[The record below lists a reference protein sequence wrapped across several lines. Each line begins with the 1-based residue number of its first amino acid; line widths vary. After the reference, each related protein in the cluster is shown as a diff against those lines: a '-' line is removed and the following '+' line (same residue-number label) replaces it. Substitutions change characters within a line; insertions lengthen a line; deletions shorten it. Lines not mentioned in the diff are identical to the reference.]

1 MLIHTWECN
10 LKNDVFSA
18 RAKDNSLKKKKKE
31 KSDQQKRHERL
42 EHDRWK
48 EKSLLLVINRSRVF
62 RRLGGRRF
70 PRIIDHKKII
80 PYLPCDSI
88 FPANRSLEFVNIKT
102 IYIYIYRWIR
112 IKENKKILINHWLLN
127 RAVNLFVYKH
137 RLRRVKCKNWKG

>member
-18 RAKDNSLKKKKKE
+18 RAKDNSLKKKKE
-31 KSDQQKRHERL
+31 KSDQQKRHGSTN
-42 EHDRWK
+42 DWNMIV

-62 RRLGGRRF
+62 RCLGGRRF

-102 IYIYIYRWIR
+102 IYIYRWIR